1 MNKGNQNKN
10 RLINQIRILLQFIA
24 ISILINNTIEIK
36 AQKLPSQLS
45 ISNDGRMLL
54 SGANEFSGLYAPNE
68 IKNLY
73 LYFSQ
78 SNYWNL
84 LTNNYKSETLL
95 PATLKYEG
103 ITLENV
109 GVRFRGNTSY
119 QQTGTSQKKSF
130 AIETDFMIEN
140 QKLLG
145 FKNIKLN
152 NSHQDPS
159 FMREV
164 LYSRLGV
171 KYTPMAH
178 TNYIHLFINDEDWG
192 IYPNIQAIDKTF
204 LEEWFLS
211 NDGARFR
218 ATTDNATM
226 GGGGTM
232 PPPGGQWGDG
242 TAGMNYL
249 GDDTTLYQKYYT
261 LKSSDIEDS
270 WQKLVN
276 ATKKLNEVTNNNYKF
291 IEEYLDI
298 DKTLWFL
305 AVENIFTDD
314 DSYIM
319 KGKMDYMI
327 YYEPETGLTT
337 PLEYDGNSTM
347 AVNTATNNNWGP
359 FKNVTNSKY
368 PLLYKLLS
376 IPEYRARYLAHYR
389 TILNETFTIEKIHK
403 LIDETNTLIKDLVFA
418 DTKKLNSNNEYT
430 ASVNG
435 LRSYVTNRRNY
446 LLNNSEVNQIAPKI
460 NTANHFTI
468 DGRELQNPNPNEKV
482 SVKANISKNININ
495 NVFLYYSNGLVGKF
509 TKVEMFDDGAHNDNA
524 ANDGF
529 YGADIP
535 AYPAGTLVRY
545 YVQASTLNEQNIEVY
560 SYHPQGAEHDV
571 FIYTVNTNSNPNGV
585 VINEFMAQNASS
597 ITDEAG
603 DFDDW
608 IELYNNNSIEV
619 DLSGYYLSDKTDNLI
634 KWQIPNG
641 TILPA
646 NGYLIIWADEEQEEG
661 TLHCNFRLS
670 VLGETIT
677 LTNPNNEIIDQVVF
691 GEQQTDKS
699 SARKP
704 NGIGD
709 FIIGNPT
716 INKINDDTNSLVNEN
731 HISTCFKIYPS
742 MVENFTTIEMSEDLI
757 GNKIYVW
764 NELGEL
770 INSFN
775 ITNIKMKLNL
785 QNENSG
791 MYLIQVGNQ
800 IQKII
805 KY

>member
-1 MNKGNQNKN
+1 MKN
-10 RLINQIRILLQFIA
+10 VKNIRIILQFLVFCFLVNN
-24 ISILINNTIEIK
+24 SIVIN

-45 ISNDGRMLL
+45 ISQDGRMLL
-54 SGANEFSGLYAPNE
+54 SGANTMGGFYAPNE
-68 IKNLY
+68 IKNLH

-78 SNYWNL
+78 PNYWTL

-119 QQTGTSQKKSF
+119 QQTGTSKKKSF

-140 QKLLG
+140 QTLMG
-145 FKNIKLN
+145 YKNIKLN

-171 KYTPMAH
+171 RYTPMAH

-192 IYPNIQAIDKTF
+192 IYPNVQSLDKTF
-204 LEEWFLS
+204 LEEWFMS

-218 ATTDNATM
+218 ATTDNPQQ

-261 LKSSDIEDS
+261 LKSSDIDES
-270 WQKLVN
+270 WQKLVTV
-276 ATKKLNEVTNNNYKF
+276 TKKLNEVTSDNYQF
-291 IEEYLDI
+291 IEDYLDI

-305 AVENIFTDD
+305 AVENVFTDD

-327 YYEPETGLTT
+327 YYEPETGLTS

-347 AVNTATNNNWGP
+347 ALNTAANSSWAP
-359 FKNVTNSKY
+359 FKNTANTKY
-368 PLLYKLLS
+368 PLLNKLLNV
-376 IPEYRARYLAHYR
+376 PEYRSRYLAHYR
-389 TILNETFTIEKIHK
+389 TILNETFTTEKIHK
-403 LIDETNTLIKDLVFA
+403 LFDETNALIQDFVFA

-430 ASVNG
+430 SSVNG
-435 LRSYVTNRRNY
+435 LKTYITNRRNFI
-446 LLNNSEVNQIAPKI
+446 LNIAEIKQIAPKI

-468 DGRELQNPNPNEKV
+468 DGHELQNPNPNEKV
-482 SVKANISKNININ
+482 IIKANISKDVNVN
-495 NVFLYYSNGLVGKF
+495 NVFLYYSAGVVGKF
-509 TKVEMFDDGAHNDNA
+509 TKVEMFDDGLHNDNA
-524 ANDGF
+524 ADDGF
-529 YGADIP
+529 YGAEIP
-535 AYPAGTLVRY
+535 GFPAGTLVRY
-545 YVQASTLNEQNIEVY
+545 YVQASTINQNNIEVY

-571 FIYTVNTNSNPNGV
+571 FIYKVNINSNPNGV

-597 ITDEAG
+597 VADEAG

-608 IELYNNNSIEV
+608 IELYNNNSSEV
-619 DLSGYYLSDKTDNLI
+619 NLSGYYISDKIDNVI
-634 KWQIPNG
+634 KWQIPQG
-641 TILPA
+641 TIIPA

-661 TLHCNFRLS
+661 ALHCNFRLS

-677 LTNPNNEIIDQVVF
+677 LTNPNNEIIDQVIF
-691 GEQQTDKS
+691 TEQETDKS

-704 NGIGD
+704 NGVGE
-709 FIIGNPT
+709 FVIGNPT
-716 INKINDDTNSLVNEN
+716 FNKTNDDLNSLDNEMILPSLFN
-731 HISTCFKIYPS
+731 VYPS
-742 MVENFTTIEMSEDLI
+742 IVENFTTIEVSENLI
-757 GNKIYVW
+757 GNKIFVW

-770 INSFN
+770 INTFS
-775 ITNIKMKLNL
+775 ITNNKMKINF

-800 IQKII
+800 IQKVI